1 MPAFTFRTPL
11 NESAQVSPPY
21 VRGLPA
27 TRARRKMSD
36 MKSRVLL
43 VEDEENA
50 FERCAQIVREHPR
63 LELAGTAMSFAD
75 ALPQIEA
82 HGESFDLLL
91 TDLQLGDGDGAD
103 LIKIWSAG
111 GQAREKDNPRRCM
124 VITVF
129 GDVQSV
135 VRAVE
140 AGADGYLL
148 KSGSDMEMVNSITTV
163 LDGGAPI
170 SAAVAGHLLRRV
182 RRTAPAQDKAKPVD
196 PARQLSDREI
206 EVLADLARG
215 RSYKEVARK
224 LDISPYTVGD
234 HVKTIYRKLAVSSR
248 GQAVYQAIKEGL
260 IDL

>member
-1 MPAFTFRTPL
+1 
-11 NESAQVSPPY
+11 
-21 VRGLPA
+21 
-27 TRARRKMSD
+27 

-50 FERCAQIVREHPR
+50 FERCAQIVRDHPR
-63 LELAGTAMSFAD
+63 LDLVGTANSYAE
-75 ALPQIEA
+75 ALAQLTPDNDR
-82 HGESFDLLL
+82 FDLLL

-103 LIKIWSAG
+103 LIETWVSGGTDRAG
-111 GQAREKDNPRRCM
+111 ENPRRSM

-148 KSGSDMEMVNSITTV
+148 KSGSDAEMVNSISMV

-182 RRTAPAQDKAKPVD
+182 RSVAPTPAKSVD
-196 PARQLSDREI
+196 PANQLSAREI
-206 EVLADLARG
+206 EVLSDLARG

-224 LDISPYTVGD
+224 LEISPYTVGD
-234 HVKTIYRKLAVSSR
+234 HVKTIYRKMAVTSR
-248 GQAVYQAIKEGL
+248 GEAVYQALKDGL